1 MCLLGFVSDLYSF
14 GDLEEIQRHLFP
26 VSRDGFKYNTELND
40 LRKIIC
46 LRKSE
51 VYVKKVSIV
60 FEKLLE
66 HGIHSLPFSYI
77 NDVIELSL

>member
-26 VSRDGFKYNTELND
+26 VSRDGFKYNSELNG
-40 LRKIIC
+40 LKKIIC

-51 VYVKKVSIV
+51 VYVKKK
-60 FEKLLE
+60 FL
-66 HGIHSLPFSYI
+66 
-77 NDVIELSL
+77 LSLKNCWSMAYIVCHSPI